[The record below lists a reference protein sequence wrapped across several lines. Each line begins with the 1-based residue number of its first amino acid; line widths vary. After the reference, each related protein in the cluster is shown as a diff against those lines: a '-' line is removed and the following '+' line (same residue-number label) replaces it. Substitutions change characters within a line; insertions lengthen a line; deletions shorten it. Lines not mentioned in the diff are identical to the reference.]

1 MSGRTP
7 LLPCSNDNN
16 DLVNETNISQ
26 KMKEGDSLI
35 KVFTGS
41 EFSVFLLKA
50 KLEEIGI
57 LAIVRNDF
65 NGAFLGT
72 IPPAVDLLINESD
85 LEKAEPIIREFIQ
98 NDEG

>member
-1 MSGRTP
+1 
-7 LLPCSNDNN
+7 
-16 DLVNETNISQ
+16 
-26 KMKEGDSLI
+26 MKKGDSLI

-50 KLEEIGI
+50 KLEETGI
-57 LAIVRNDF
+57 FAIVRNDF

-72 IPPAVDLLINESD
+72 IPPAVDLLINESA

>member
-1 MSGRTP
+1 MKKG
-7 LLPCSNDNN
+7 DN
-16 DLVNETNISQ
+16 
-26 KMKEGDSLI
+26 LI

-41 EFSVFLLKA
+41 EFSIYLLKA

-57 LAIVRNDF
+57 SSIVRNEF

-72 IPPAVDLLINESD
+72 IPPAVDLYINESD

>member
-1 MSGRTP
+1 MKKG
-7 LLPCSNDNN
+7 DN
-16 DLVNETNISQ
+16 
-26 KMKEGDSLI
+26 LI

-57 LAIVRNDF
+57 SAIVRNDF

-72 IPPAVDLLINESD
+72 IPPAVDLFINESD
-85 LEKAEPIIREFIQ
+85 LEEAEPLIKEFLQ
-98 NDEG
+98 NDEV